1 MFIAAGV
8 ERLEQELD
16 VQRWLQVNIE
26 LAPHVGAH
34 RILAPRVARKI
45 ERCLKQRAIRHFF
58 FVSKPPGLRL
68 RFCGRRLG
76 RTVQKE
82 LMMWLEGLKGRRAI
96 ADYKFGVYDGE
107 SYQFGG
113 EVGLEL
119 FHEFSTYD
127 SLTILGLG
135 LLQPRTRRRIDVGWL
150 TLLMMSSLMRS
161 VTTDAWELW
170 DIWCNMR
177 LAGRHLETAGKA
189 TVDSSNENRKIIR
202 ELTFRPEKA
211 LRALDKA
218 DRALVRRYF
227 ALNRR
232 LGEKLIRA
240 ERSGQLLYGLRKIL
254 PFYAVFHWNR
264 LLLSIDMQRELVF
277 LMETALNPKRDPV
290 QCVR

>member
-1 MFIAAGV
+1 
-8 ERLEQELD
+8 
-16 VQRWLQVNIE
+16 
-26 LAPHVGAH
+26 
-34 RILAPRVARKI
+34 
-45 ERCLKQRAIRHFF
+45 
-58 FVSKPPGLRL
+58 
-68 RFCGRRLG
+68 
-76 RTVQKE
+76 
-82 LMMWLEGLKGRRAI
+82 
-96 ADYKFGVYDGE
+96 
-107 SYQFGG
+107 
-113 EVGLEL
+113 
-119 FHEFSTYD
+119 
-127 SLTILGLG
+127 
-135 LLQPRTRRRIDVGWL
+135 
-150 TLLMMSSLMRS
+150 
-161 VTTDAWELW
+161 
-170 DIWCNMR
+170 MR

>member
-1 MFIAAGV
+1 MADHARDLIEAVLESLGTPPTERRPKMVQHLAELSHARAMFIAAGV
-8 ERLEQELD
+8 ERLEQELA
-16 VQRWLQVNIE
+16 VQRWLQVNVE

-34 RILAPRVARKI
+34 RILAPRIAQRIK
-45 ERCLKQRAIRHFF
+45 RWLKQRTIRHFF
-58 FVSKPPGLRL
+58 FVSKAPGLRL

-82 LMMWLEGLKGRRAI
+82 LMIWLAALKSRRAI
-96 ADYKFGVYDGE
+96 VDYQFGVYDGE

-135 LLQPRTRRRIDVGWL
+135 LLQPGRRRRTDVGWL

-177 LAGRHLETAGKA
+177 LAGRHIKTVGKVA
-189 TVDSSNENRKIIR
+189 VDSSNENRKVVR
-202 ELTFRPEKA
+202 ELAFRPDEALWA
-211 LRALDKA
+211 LRMA
-218 DRALVRRYF
+218 DRALVRHYF
-227 ALNRR
+227 LLNRR

-240 ERSGQLLYGLRKIL
+240 ERSGKLL
-254 PFYAVFHWNR
+254 
-264 LLLSIDMQRELVF
+264 
-277 LMETALNPKRDPV
+277 
-290 QCVR
+290 